1 MLTRIVSMDSRRQSQ
16 RAQEIMAGD
25 RLETANMH
33 SSVQETFYKGVS
45 WSRDEFITTRQRA
58 QEMAW
63 VPWLV
68 LLEVLFQLLRFPRKQ
83 GSGQDESQ
91 NWGGSGG
98 I

>member
-1 MLTRIVSMDSRRQSQ
+1 MEVKGDVDKNSFNGFTEAKPK
-16 RAQEIMAGD
+16 AQEIMAGD

-68 LLEVLFQLLRFPRKQ
+68 LLEVLFQLLQFPRKQ
-83 GSGQDESQ
+83 GSGQDES
-91 NWGGSGG
+91 
-98 I
+98 